1 MIPNEVKVAGI
12 TYKVLEKEYVEIEQ
26 NKNYAGSCC
35 YNDSEINVLTT
46 LSDTRKEQVFVH
58 ELVHA
63 ILMEAGFDDHDE
75 DQVNRIGIV
84 LHQVLKENK
93 LYFGGNI
100 VETDCGLKKNC

>member
-1 MIPNEVKVAGI
+1 MLPVEVKVAGV
-12 TYKVLEKEYVEIEQ
+12 TYKVSEKEYVEIND

-35 YNDSEINVLTT
+35 YNDSEITVLNT

-63 ILMEAGFDDHDE
+63 ILMEAGYDDHDE

-84 LHQVLKENK
+84 LHQVLRDN
-93 LYFGGNI
+93 N
-100 VETDCGLKKNC
+100 LKF

>member
-1 MIPNEVKVAGI
+1 MIPTEVKVAGV

-35 YNDSEINVLTT
+35 YNESEINVLNT

-63 ILMEAGFDDHDE
+63 ILMEAGYDDHDE

-84 LHQVLKENK
+84 LHQVLKDN
-93 LYFGGNI
+93 N
-100 VETDCGLKKNC
+100 LKF